1 MGIKN
6 HTVISLRKVFR
17 LRATSAS
24 RTILNTQF
32 FVRTHNMYYIC
43 TENYDEEHWWGI
55 KSPFFVRK
63 MEQKKV
69 FNLLNEALQENTNL
83 FLISATISLDNK
95 IKVVVDGDEGVPLSE
110 CVRISRKIEHNLD
123 REVDDFSLEVT
134 TAGASEPLT
143 MKRQYYKNM
152 GRTLSVKLNDG
163 TKIEGALT
171 TVNEESIMLS
181 WKARE
186 PKPIGKG
193 KVTVEK
199 EASIIFDDIKEA
211 KVKIKFN

>member
-1 MGIKN
+1 
-6 HTVISLRKVFR
+6 
-17 LRATSAS
+17 
-24 RTILNTQF
+24 
-32 FVRTHNMYYIC
+32 MYYIC
-43 TENYDEEHWWGI
+43 TENYDEEHRWGI

-69 FNLLNEALQENTNL
+69 FDLLNEALEENTSL
-83 FLISATISLDNK
+83 FLISATIGLDNK
-95 IKVVVDGDEGVPLSE
+95 IKVVVDGDKGVPLSE

-123 REVDDFSLEVT
+123 RDDEDFSLEVT
-134 TAGASEPLT
+134 TAGATEPLI
-143 MKRQYYKNM
+143 MKRQYSKNI

-163 TKIEGALT
+163 TKIEGTLT
-171 TVNEESIMLS
+171 TVDDTSINLS

-193 KVTVEK
+193 KVTVKK
-199 EASIIFDDIKEA
+199 EASIVFDDIKEA

>member
-1 MGIKN
+1 
-6 HTVISLRKVFR
+6 
-17 LRATSAS
+17 
-24 RTILNTQF
+24 
-32 FVRTHNMYYIC
+32 MYYIC
-43 TENYDEEHWWGI
+43 TENYDEEHRWGI

-63 MEQKKV
+63 MEHKKV
-69 FNLLNEALQENTNL
+69 FDLLNEALEENTSL
-83 FLISATISLDNK
+83 FLISATISVDNK

-110 CVRISRKIEHNLD
+110 CMRISRKIEHNLD
-123 REVDDFSLEVT
+123 REEEDFSLEVT
-134 TAGASEPLT
+134 TAGASEPLI
-143 MKRQYYKNM
+143 MKRQYHKNI

-171 TVNEESIMLS
+171 TVDEELINLS

-193 KVTVEK
+193 KVTVKK
-199 EASIIFDDIKEA
+199 EASIVFDDIKEA